1 MVQGISFKTIRLGGI
16 NILYGEIIGLIE
28 MGGLSLA
35 VIGGMGCF
43 HNTK

>member
-28 MGGLSLA
+28 MGDLSLA
-35 VIGGMGCF
+35 GIGGMGCF